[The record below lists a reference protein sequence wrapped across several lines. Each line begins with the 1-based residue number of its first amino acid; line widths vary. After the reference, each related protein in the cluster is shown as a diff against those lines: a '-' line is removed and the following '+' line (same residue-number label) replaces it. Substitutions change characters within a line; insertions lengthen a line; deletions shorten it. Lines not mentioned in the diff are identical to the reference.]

1 MVDVE
6 HRPLGTFE
14 QHGLPFVKGAIYE
27 FSGIADV
34 GFDLF
39 AEFEGSFHLMRE
51 VDLRSVRALGD
62 AILFGNDASCFFA
75 KQVGQQEFPDAQ
87 ATACHFV
94 FVGRADSARSGSD
107 FVGSAGSFRS
117 RIELTVIRKNQMGAI
132 ADVEAASDVD
142 ACFGEHFDL
151 SDESSGIDDYPSAD
165 NGVLLGTKDAA
176 GDKLENEAIL
186 ANDDRVSGIVSAG
199 NASDVIK
206 ATRKII
212 NNLSLTFVSPLRADH
227 DDRFHSEALLSQS

>member
-51 VDLRSVRALGD
+51 VDLR
-62 AILFGNDASCFFA
+62 
-75 KQVGQQEFPDAQ
+75 
-87 ATACHFV
+87 

-132 ADVEAASDVD
+132 ADVEAAGDVD

-151 SDESSGIDDYPSAD
+151 SDESSGIDDYTSSD

-186 ANDDRVSGIVSAG
+186 ANDDRVPSIVSAG

-206 ATRKII
+206 
-212 NNLSLTFVSPLRADH
+212 NLSLTFVSPLRADH